1 MSPLKKKKTPKPSA
15 IIHPTIAVYP
25 GTFDPIT
32 NGHVDII
39 KRGLGVFDEL
49 IVLIA
54 HNPNKKSLFSVEER
68 MEMIREVI
76 RDYENVRVDSFDGLL
91 VEYVKVAGA
100 NVILRGLRALS
111 DFEYEFQLALINRR
125 LNRDVETVFLMT
137 GYKWFYTSSTIIN
150 EAASLG
156 GSVKGLVPEI
166 VNQKLLERYSTKRG
180 IV

>member
-1 MSPLKKKKTPKPSA
+1 MKK
-15 IIHPTIAVYP
+15 IAVYP
-25 GTFDPIT
+25 GSFDPIT

-54 HNPNKKSLFSVEER
+54 FNPVKKMLFSVEER
-68 MEMIREVI
+68 VEMIREVI
-76 RDYENVRVDSFDGLL
+76 QDFKNVRVDSFDGLL
-91 VEYVKVAGA
+91 VDYVKVAGA

-125 LNRDVETVFLMT
+125 LNREVETIFLMT

-166 VNQKLLERYSTKRG
+166 VYQKLQEKYSSKRG
-180 IV
+180 IA

>member
-1 MSPLKKKKTPKPSA
+1 MKK
-15 IIHPTIAVYP
+15 IAVYP
-25 GTFDPIT
+25 GSFDPIT

-39 KRGLGVFDEL
+39 KRGLRMFDEL

-54 HNPNKKSLFSVEER
+54 YNPNKKTLFTVEER
-68 MEMIREVI
+68 LEMIREVI
-76 RDYENVRVDSFDGLL
+76 RDCKNVRVDSFDGLL
-91 VEYVKVAGA
+91 VEYVKGTGA

-125 LNRDVETVFLMT
+125 LNRDVETVFLMS
-137 GYKWFYTSSTIIN
+137 GFKWFYTSSRIIN

-166 VNQKLLERYSTKRG
+166 VNLKLQQKYSKYL
-180 IV
+180 

>member
-1 MSPLKKKKTPKPSA
+1 MKK
-15 IIHPTIAVYP
+15 IAVYP
-25 GTFDPIT
+25 GSFDPIT

-54 HNPNKKSLFSVEER
+54 YNPNKKTIFSLEER
-68 MEMIREVI
+68 VEMIREVI
-76 RDYENVRVDSFDGLL
+76 RDFTNVRVDTFDGLL

-125 LNRDVETVFLMT
+125 LNRDVETIFLMT

-166 VNQKLLERYSTKRG
+166 VNQKLVEKYSSKRG